1 MAFVKTMPKKRKGN
15 SSRSR
20 RVNPVIAVVFVCAT
34 LLVVMVVALVA
45 VKSAVEGWLKGDEF
59 RDLLVQKAGVALKAE
74 IEMPEMTWQGSE
86 VYADIFEAKGYED
99 AAFSLLGLDG
109 VRANFGG
116 IQEQTVIIPEMTV
129 NRLNIVFSEEKK
141 KRPSGGGDSE
151 VIVSGPSLP
160 NFLQQFV
167 PNRVDLEEIRVATA
181 SVIVEDKPSNTRPFE
196 LSGVR
201 GKFNPDFETGVWEVK
216 GTGGKLR
223 LPDQPELRIKDLSMR
238 WQTTEL
244 YIDRCALGIYDE
256 GYIDGSGEISFAEEG
271 NFDFNLD
278 ISSIDVDELLE
289 AEWKDRIGGIIEGPV
304 KITGRPGDFVYE
316 GTINVADAV
325 VQNIPVLTVIA
336 KYTRN
341 DQFEYLNLSQ
351 AKTDF
356 KSDGKIVS
364 LRNLVMQAD
373 GLVRVEGDIDLQ
385 GEQIAGILQV
395 GVTPGTLRWIPGASQ
410 VVFVEKRDGFLW
422 APMTISGTLSEPKE
436 DLSGRLIAAAGEAIL
451 KQLPEGLLNEA
462 QKFLDPS
469 ADSLDPGSIINQ
481 GKDLLDSLSP
491 FLKGF

>member
-1 MAFVKTMPKKRKGN
+1 MAFVKEMPKKRTDN

-20 RVNPVIAVVFVCAT
+20 RVNPIIAVVFTCAT
-34 LLVVMVVALVA
+34 LLVIMVVALVA

-59 RDLLVQKAGVALKAE
+59 HVLLTQKAGEVLKSE

-86 VYADIFEAKGYED
+86 VYADKFEASGYED

-116 IQEQTVIIPEMTV
+116 IQKQAVTIPEMTV
-129 NRLNIVFSEEKK
+129 NRLNLVFSDKKK
-141 KRPSGGGDSE
+141 KRPSGSVDSE
-151 VIVSGPSLP
+151 VIIPGPRLP
-160 NFLQQFV
+160 KFLEQFV

-181 SVIVEDKPSNTRPFE
+181 SVIVEDKSSDTRPFV

-201 GKFNPDFETGVWEVK
+201 GKFNPDFETGLWEVK
-216 GTGGKLR
+216 GTGGKLS

-256 GYIDGSGEISFAEEG
+256 GFIDGAGEISFAEEG

-278 ISSIDVDELLE
+278 ISSIDVDEILQP
-289 AEWKDRIGGIIEGPV
+289 EWKDRIDGIIEGPV
-304 KITGRPGDFVYE
+304 RITGRPGNFVYE
-316 GTINVADAV
+316 GKINVADAV

-341 DQFEYLNLSQ
+341 NQFEYLNLSQ

-356 KSDGKIVS
+356 RSDGETVG

-373 GLVRVEGDIDLQ
+373 GLVRVEGDVDLRE
-385 GEQIAGILQV
+385 EQIAGTLQV

-410 VVFVEKRDGFLW
+410 GVFVEKRDGFLW
-422 APMTISGTLSEPKE
+422 APMTLSGTLSEPKE
-436 DLSGRLIAAAGEAIL
+436 DLSSRLIAAAGEAIL

-469 ADSLDPGSIINQ
+469 VESPDPGSIIKQ